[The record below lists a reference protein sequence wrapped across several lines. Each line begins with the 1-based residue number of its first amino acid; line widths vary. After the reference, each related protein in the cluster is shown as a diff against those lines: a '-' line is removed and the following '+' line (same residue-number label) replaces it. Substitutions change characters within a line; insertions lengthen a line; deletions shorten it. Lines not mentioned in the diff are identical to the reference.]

1 MIITLLLM
9 SLIIKHIL
17 KAYNVD
23 PMINFASKG
32 GLIFFTILAI
42 GIMWTIISIEIV
54 DSRKEIGIMRSIGLS
69 GSKVSLIF
77 IIQSL
82 FINLFAYCVSIPIS
96 MKLIELY
103 GRNITDPL
111 GEISLSLY
119 TLTYRSPI
127 ILLIFTIIV
136 TFISTFIPLIKIMSK
151 KLLI

>member
-1 MIITLLLM
+1 
-9 SLIIKHIL
+9 
-17 KAYNVD
+17 
-23 PMINFASKG
+23 MINFVSKG

-69 GSKVSLIF
+69 GSKVSLLF

-82 FINLFAYCVSIPIS
+82 CINLLAYFVSIPIA
-96 MKLIELY
+96 MQFIELY

-127 ILLIFTIIV
+127 ILLLFTIIV

-151 KLLI
+151 KIINIINERDN

>member
-1 MIITLLLM
+1 
-9 SLIIKHIL
+9 
-17 KAYNVD
+17 
-23 PMINFASKG
+23 
-32 GLIFFTILAI
+32 
-42 GIMWTIISIEIV
+42 MWTIISIEIV

-82 FINLFAYCVSIPIS
+82 FIKTRDLVLSIPIS

-127 ILLIFTIIV
+127 ILLI
-136 TFISTFIPLIKIMSK
+136 LQ
-151 KLLI
+151 